1 MSLSRSLHRLWLVAV
16 AITVCLGTIGP
27 IGTQSDASAQQ
38 RPDCANFLDQ
48 EDAQVAL
55 DADPKDPFG
64 LDGNNDGEACEQPE
78 GDFGTPPPVNCDDL
92 RDHPD
97 IALALYDHLLTKY
110 GSDRYDL
117 TGCVEQASTGTRP
130 SAGHG
135 GDGGSQG
142 DDPEALDGVPPAAG
156 GNTVAVSPVA
166 LGTSQTLEA
175 RLEAR
180 FAALEAQF
188 AAFEARAANGFG
200 MFPQSGVDATA
211 EGLTPTVMVSTSQ
224 QPITMTQRPGAN
236 ADNPIV
242 RAQKANGGKSDRTNE
257 RQGKRDRHKNE
268 HRNRR

>member
-1 MSLSRSLHRLWLVAV
+1 MVWM
-16 AITVCLGTIGP
+16 GTIGP
-27 IGTQSDASAQQ
+27 LGPPSDASAQQ

-55 DADPKDPFG
+55 DADPEDPFG

-78 GDFGTPPPVNCDDL
+78 GDFGTLPPVNCDGL
-92 RDHPD
+92 RDHPK
-97 IALALYDHLLTKY
+97 IALALYDHSLTKY

-117 TGCVEQASTGTRP
+117 AGCIEQASTATRP
-130 SAGHG
+130 AASIG
-135 GDGGSQG
+135 GAGGSQG
-142 DDPEALDGVPPAAG
+142 DDPEVLDGVPRAARD
-156 GNTVAVSPVA
+156 NTVDVSPVA
-166 LGTSQTLEA
+166 IGTSQTLEA

-188 AAFEARAANGFG
+188 AVFEAQAANGFG
-200 MFPQSGVDATA
+200 MFPESGVDATA
-211 EGLTPTVMVSTSQ
+211 QGPTPTIIVSTSQ

-242 RAQKANGGKSDRTNE
+242 RAQNVNGGKGDRTNE
-257 RQGKRDRHKNE
+257 RQGKRDRHKNK

>member
-1 MSLSRSLHRLWLVAV
+1 MPLAHPFHRCWLVAL

-27 IGTQSDASAQQ
+27 LWPTPDTAAQQ
-38 RPDCANFLDQ
+38 RLDCESFLDQ

-55 DADPKDPFG
+55 DADPTDPFG
-64 LDGNNDGEACEQPE
+64 LDGNNDGESCEQPE
-78 GDFGTPPPVNCDDL
+78 GDFGTPPLVNCDDL

-97 IALALYDHLLTKY
+97 IAGALYEHSLDKY
-110 GSDRYDL
+110 DSDRYDL
-117 TGCVEQASTGTRP
+117 AGCVEEGSTGTDP
-130 SAGHG
+130 SAG
-135 GDGGSQG
+135 DRTNRGSRTN
-142 DDPEALDGVPPAAG
+142 DPEALDGVPPAAG

-242 RAQKANGGKSDRTNE
+242 RAQKANGSKGDRTNE
-257 RQGKRDRHKNE
+257 RQGKRDRHKNK